1 MTLIGGGGF
10 LILGFLIIFLL
21 FSGFYFVSA
30 YMVCLE
36 EPVYISVKKGTGE
49 DRKNIENINNQEEK
63 PSDDDKEDV
72 DIYSN

>member
-21 FSGFYFVSA
+21 FLGFYFISA

-36 EPVYISVKKGTGE
+36 EPLYVSVKKGQDKE
-49 DRKNIENINNQEEK
+49 NENIEEINKQDEKQSDNEEV
-63 PSDDDKEDV
+63 V

>member
-21 FSGFYFVSA
+21 FLGFYFISA

-36 EPVYISVKKGTGE
+36 EPLYVSVKKGQDKE
-49 DRKNIENINNQEEK
+49 NKNIEEINKQDKKQSDNEE
-63 PSDDDKEDV
+63 V